1 MKTTMND
8 AEANASISRRS
19 MLQLGGIGAIGGAMA
34 IEAGGLLLSP
44 IEAHAQALPLK
55 VFTKAQGDLLGTLGD
70 VLLPGAREAGMVE
83 FVDHQ
88 LSKSVPLL
96 IVRYFNWPGDLTAF
110 YKEGLSALDSTSTRT
125 SGVSFSMSTSAQQRA
140 LVGSLLG
147 GKIDG
152 WNDALPS
159 RLFYLATRSDAVDVV
174 YGTVD
179 GFKKLNVP
187 YMPHIVPAEK
197 W

>member
-1 MKTTMND
+1 MKRTTTD
-8 AEANASISRRS
+8 GESGASMTRGSL
-19 MLQLGGIGAIGGAMA
+19 LQLGGIGAIGGAMA

-44 IEAHAQALPLK
+44 IEAHAQGLQLK
-55 VFTKAQGDLLGTLGD
+55 VLSKVQGDLLGTLGN
-70 VLLPGAREAGMVE
+70 VLLPGAREAGIVE

-110 YKEGLSALDSTSTRT
+110 YKQGLAALDVASTRANG
-125 SGVSFSMSTSAQQRA
+125 SAFALSTPAQQRA
-140 LVGSLLG
+140 LVGSMLG
-147 GKIDG
+147 GKVDG
-152 WNDALPS
+152 WDSALPS

-187 YMPHIVPAEK
+187 YMPHIVPPEK

>member
-1 MKTTMND
+1 MKTTKPD
-8 AEANASISRRS
+8 DESGASMTRRS
-19 MLQLGGIGAIGGAMA
+19 LLQLGGIGAIGGAMA
-34 IEAGGLLLSP
+34 IEAGALMLSP
-44 IEAHAQALPLK
+44 IEAHAQGLPLK
-55 VFTKAQGDLLGTLGD
+55 VFTKAQADLLGVLGD

-110 YKEGLSALDSTSTRT
+110 YKQGLTALDSASTRT
-125 SGVSFSMSTSAQQRA
+125 SGVSFALSTPAQQRA
-140 LVGSLLG
+140 LVGAMLG

-152 WNDALPS
+152 WDSAPPT